1 MKKLGDLMKE
11 LGFNPESPVSAQ
23 EAFIKHLIREAYGV
37 DVETPTER
45 RDRAP
50 LKPKS
55 KVSEPTGS
63 QKEKQMSF
71 DIRDLVPADNLF
83 GQPRKRTGTS

>member
-45 RDRAP
+45 LGRAP
-50 LKPKS
+50 LKS
-55 KVSEPTGS
+55 KVSEPKS
-63 QKEKQMSF
+63 QQKDGQMSF
-71 DIRDLVPADNLF
+71 DIRDLVPADEVF